1 MADDKSNVGGQDRN
15 RVAGGQDYEV
25 RHFAEANGISIEQAE
40 QLYRE
45 HVGDPCDEGYPR
57 ELTDVELDQAQ
68 PEFDENEERTGGTT
82 SVRQMLAEHGDDP
95 GWLAGSDW

>member
-40 QLYRE
+40 QLIAR
-45 HVGDPCDEGYPR
+45 HGNNRDE
-57 ELTDVELDQAQ
+57 L
-68 PEFDENEERTGGTT
+68 ERA
-82 SVRQMLAEHGDDP
+82 VQQMKG
-95 GWLAGSDW
+95 